1 MELCITIRKEN
12 MTKEKTIGH
21 NQNPI
26 QTTIN
31 KTKRSVGNMFGF
43 DEGVDDEYFIDEI
56 IGIEELPYKEFNKE
70 EKKEPEEIPYLGLED
85 REYYEEQLQGIFPKE
100 SIRKMS
106 DDNLLEFVKNYTT
119 SEGGSQ

>member
-1 MELCITIRKEN
+1 MSSNNKKVESLTTVSQKIREYFKP
-12 MTKEKTIGH
+12 KPKPKYSYW
-21 NQNPI
+21 NPYAD
-26 QTTIN
+26 
-31 KTKRSVGNMFGF
+31 K
-43 DEGVDDEYFIDEI
+43 GVDDEYFIDEI

>member
-1 MELCITIRKEN
+1 MS
-12 MTKEKTIGH
+12 KEKTIG

-31 KTKRSVGNMFGF
+31 KVEEVTKTKLNKYNIAKIGNMFGF

-70 EKKEPEEIPYLGLED
+70 DKDKSND
-85 REYYEEQLQGIFPKE
+85 K
-100 SIRKMS
+100 
-106 DDNLLEFVKNYTT
+106 
-119 SEGGSQ
+119 